1 MINVIKNVKISIL
14 DNKFLM
20 LKVMILFILKKMFY
34 IEQTINCYIDIQVGE
49 TNWNKYK
56 NIYYLK
62 VIIEN
67 SYQILKNKKKFN
79 KWE

>member
-34 IEQTINCYIDIQVGE
+34 IEQTINCYIDKV
-49 TNWNKYK
+49 NKLGRQIEI
-56 NIYYLK
+56 NIK
-62 VIIEN
+62 IFII
-67 SYQILKNKKKFN
+67 
-79 KWE
+79 

>member
-1 MINVIKNVKISIL
+1 MIVVIKNVKKIS
-14 DNKFLM
+14 DNKYLM

-34 IEQTINCYIDIQVGE
+34 IEQTINCYIDKQVGE

-62 VIIEN
+62 EIIEN
-67 SYQILKNKKKFN
+67 SYYILKNKKKFN

>member
-1 MINVIKNVKISIL
+1 MRV
-14 DNKFLM
+14 
-20 LKVMILFILKKMFY
+20 
-34 IEQTINCYIDIQVGE
+34 IEQTINCYIDKQVGE

-62 VIIEN
+62 EIIEN
-67 SYQILKNKKKFN
+67 SYQILKKKKFN